1 MRTSDRAATTPVAPQ
16 SIQSKPRIA
25 QSVVKTPLSVRFPGL
40 EEFGTIEFDAGPP
53 QKPGETLKKTI
64 CGLVV
69 QCLKKIQISSRLKR
83 LEEGRSEKSTTSPWQ
98 WTWQKTSVNAILV
111 ICCASDETS
120 VVIILRKS

>member
-69 QCLKKIQISSRLKR
+69 QCLKKSRYR
-83 LEEGRSEKSTTSPWQ
+83 LVLSAWRK
-98 WTWQKTSVNAILV
+98 A
-111 ICCASDETS
+111 D
-120 VVIILRKS
+120 RKSQLHHHGNGHGRRLR